1 MAWKQRWSS
10 TARMVTPMN
19 WKASAVVAPFALL
32 LLWAPACS
40 SSGGGGS
47 EGSSG
52 DGANGGSSASGGNGA
67 AAGTATGGSA
77 NGGSTNGGSSGS
89 GAGGTSNGGSGS
101 GGVQNGGT
109 GGSGGNC
116 PVGTFCNPIQIQ
128 SFPYSDQ
135 RDTTNA
141 PSDEVD
147 TYSCAPSTT
156 ESGPEVVY
164 LVDVPEAGR
173 LSVGVTDG
181 DGVDVDVHLLDSAS
195 GSGCLERD
203 DASFNYD
210 IGAGSYYVVVDTWA
224 DSSGTEFPGGYTL
237 DVTFSPAAAGDC
249 ATYPLDLKM
258 FWTSCDVSLDC
269 FEATDP
275 NDGKTYR
282 YLRTPATGPV
292 VKEAHLV
299 TVNDDFGGGW
309 PTSFTDQITRHYN
322 LSQTATGYSMSRSEP
337 WAPAGEGGSQYG
349 QGSTGVPLP
358 VVAEA
363 WYVNMY
369 WRNKPAAGTR
379 MIIKNPANG
388 RAVVAAAGY
397 ETGPGS
403 NTAIGGVT
411 EEIHDYLGTGH
422 RDDLQLGFAVN
433 DALPYGPIQCN

>member
-1 MAWKQRWSS
+1 MAWNQDGAPARLVTRTTG
-10 TARMVTPMN
+10 TAG
-19 WKASAVVAPFALL
+19 AVVASFALL
-32 LLWAPACS
+32 LLCAPACS
-40 SSGGGGS
+40 SAGGGGS
-47 EGSSG
+47 DGSGASGGEGA
-52 DGANGGSSASGGNGA
+52 GANGGSSASGGNGA
-67 AAGTATGGSA
+67 AAGGSA
-77 NGGSTNGGSSGS
+77 GGATNGGSASGGS
-89 GAGGTSNGGSGS
+89 GNGGAGAGGSSSGGSG
-101 GGVQNGGT
+101 
-109 GGSGGNC
+109 GSAGNC
-116 PVGTFCNPIQIQ
+116 PVGTFCSPIPIQ
-128 SFPYSDQ
+128 SFPYTDQ
-135 RDTTNA
+135 GDTTNA

-147 TYSCAPSTT
+147 GYSCSPSTT
-156 ESGPEVVY
+156 ELGPEVVY

-173 LSVGVTDG
+173 LSVSVTDG
-181 DGVDVDVHLLDSAS
+181 DGVDVDVHLLDAPN
-195 GSGCLERD
+195 GNGCLERD
-203 DASFNYD
+203 DVSFNYD
-210 IGAGSYYVVVDTWA
+210 ISAGSYYVVVDTWT

-275 NDGKTYR
+275 SDGNTYR

-299 TVNDDFGGGW
+299 TVSDDFGGGW
-309 PTSFTDQITRHYN
+309 PTSFTDQIARHYN
-322 LSQTATGYSMSRSEP
+322 LSQAATNYTMTRSEP

-411 EEIHDYLGTGH
+411 EEIHNYLGTGH

-433 DALPYGPIQCN
+433 DSLPYGPIQCN

>member
-1 MAWKQRWSS
+1 MVWFSARPPNASWILRRSMA
-10 TARMVTPMN
+10 VG
-19 WKASAVVAPFALL
+19 ALSL
-32 LLWAPACS
+32 LALGSACS

-47 EGSSG
+47 EGASAG
-52 DGANGGSSASGGNGA
+52 IGGSSAAASGGGTGGGN
-67 AAGTATGGSA
+67 AGATGGGA
-77 NGGSTNGGSSGS
+77 GNGGS
-89 GAGGTSNGGSGS
+89 GAGGS
-101 GGVQNGGT
+101 

-116 PVGTFCNPIQIQ
+116 SLGTFCNPIPIQ
-128 SFPYSDQ
+128 SFPYSDE
-135 RDTTNA
+135 RDTTSA
-141 PSDEVD
+141 SSDAVD
-147 TYSCAPSTT
+147 TYDCAPGTS

-164 LVDVPEAGR
+164 QVDVPEAGR
-173 LSVGVTDG
+173 LSVSVADA
-181 DGVDVDVHLLDSAS
+181 DGVDVDVHLLDSPS
-195 GSGCLERD
+195 GAGCLVRD
-203 DASFNYD
+203 DASFDYD
-210 IGAGSYYVVVDTWA
+210 IAAGSYYVVVDTWA
-224 DSSGTEFPGGYTL
+224 DSNGIEYPGGYTL
-237 DVTFSPAAAGDC
+237 DVAFSPAAAGDC

-258 FWTSCDVSLDC
+258 FWTSCDASLDC

-299 TVNDDFGGGW
+299 TVDDDFGGGW
-309 PTSFTDQITRHYN
+309 PSSFTDQIARHYG
-322 LSQTATGYSMSRSEP
+322 LSQAATGYGMTRSEP
-337 WAPAGEGGSQYG
+337 WAPAGEGGSEYG

-397 ETGPGS
+397 ETGPGA

-411 EEIHDYLGTGH
+411 EEIHHYLGSSH
-422 RDDLQLGFAVN
+422 RDDLQLGFAVS
-433 DALPYGPIQCN
+433 DSLPYGPIQCH